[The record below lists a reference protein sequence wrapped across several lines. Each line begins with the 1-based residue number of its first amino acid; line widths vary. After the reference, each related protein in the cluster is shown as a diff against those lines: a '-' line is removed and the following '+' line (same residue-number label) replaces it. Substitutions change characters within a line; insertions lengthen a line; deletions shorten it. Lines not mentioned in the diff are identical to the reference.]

1 MSTRFLADTSA
12 VIRVLT
18 GKADQIWIDAVTAG
32 TVAICDPVELE
43 LLRDTATNTR
53 RPQIQRMIRLLY
65 GWCPVPDDCWDRA
78 LRLQDELAVTAQ
90 HGGASAVDLLVA
102 VTAMKNRLV
111 VLHDDRDYEVIAHT
125 SNLQVQRVVS

>member
-12 VIRVLT
+12 VIRILT

-43 LLRDTATNTR
+43 LLRDTPTNTR
-53 RPQIQRMIRLLY
+53 RPQIQRMIRQLC
-65 GWCPVPDDCWDRA
+65 GRCPIPDDCWARA
-78 LRLQDELAVTAQ
+78 LELQDELAITSQ
-90 HGGASAVDLLVA
+90 HSGASPVDLLVA

-111 VLHDDRDYEVIAHT
+111 VLHDDRDYEVIARA
-125 SNLQVQRVVS
+125 SELQIQRVIT

>member
-1 MSTRFLADTSA
+1 MSARFLADTSA

-18 GKADQIWIDAVTAG
+18 GKADQIWIYAVTAG

-43 LLRDTATNTR
+43 LLRDTPADTR

-65 GWCPVPDDCWDRA
+65 SWCPVPEDCWDQA
-78 LRLQDELAVTAQ
+78 LRLQDDLAITGQ
-90 HGGASAVDLLVA
+90 HSGASAVDLRVA

-111 VLHDDRDYEVIAHT
+111 VLHDDRDYEVIARA
-125 SNLQVQRVVS
+125 SGLRVQRVVA